1 MNKFEEMNV
10 EEQLKV
16 EGGGIIMPL
25 PYYSWTQKIVGAVA
39 GGLAKAVEAFSGK

>member
-16 EGGGIIMPL
+16 EGGYPGLIDFEMIGKGL
-25 PYYSWTQKIVGAVA
+25 VYVFKGLL
-39 GGLAKAVEAFSGK
+39 GGKNSELFK